1 MSNSSAAPDHSA
13 VARTETGGD
22 AADTAGE
29 SRPAL
34 LEPVEAVAF
43 WAAIALPFL
52 YLPLFVTGPDTT
64 AAWSA
69 TLGLVVVHVLALYL
83 GRSHNA

>member
-1 MSNSSAAPDHSA
+1 MSSPSATPDHPA
-13 VARTETGGD
+13 VTRTETGGD
-22 AADTAGE
+22 TAE
-29 SRPAL
+29 ASDDSRPAL

-43 WAAIALPFL
+43 WAAIGLPFL

-64 AAWSA
+64 AAWTA
-69 TLGLVVVHVLALYL
+69 ALGLVAAHVAALYL